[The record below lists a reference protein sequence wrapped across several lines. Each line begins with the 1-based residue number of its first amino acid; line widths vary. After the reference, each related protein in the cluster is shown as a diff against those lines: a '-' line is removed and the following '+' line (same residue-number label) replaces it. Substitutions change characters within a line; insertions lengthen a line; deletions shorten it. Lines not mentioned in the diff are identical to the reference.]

1 MSDILYMQT
10 EKNVKIT
17 SPQVYVQDIA
27 KLSCANVNVLNRNR
41 VRKVLTLPEDKP
53 GRYVISVMD
62 IVDVIQKQETS
73 VDVTHIGEANMVLT
87 YETAEPPAKWKSW
100 VKTALVCIITFF
112 GAAFSIMTFNIDVDA
127 SGLFYKIYR
136 QFTGE
141 VSNGRTILELSYSV
155 GIGVGVIA
163 FFNHFGPGKLTQDP
177 TPMEVEMRQY
187 EDEVDTTVIEAISR
201 KEKQ

>member
-1 MSDILYMQT
+1 MSDILYVQT
-10 EKNVKIT
+10 EKNVKIV
-17 SPQVYVQDIA
+17 SSQVYLQDIA
-27 KLSCANVNVLNRNR
+27 KLACANSKVLNRNR
-41 VRKVLTLPEDKP
+41 VRKITTLPENKP

-62 IVDVIQKQETS
+62 IIEEIQKQEEN
-73 VDVTHIGEANMVLT
+73 VDVTHIGEPSMVLT
-87 YETAEPPAKWKSW
+87 YETQNQPAKWKTW
-100 VKTALVCIITFF
+100 LKTAMVCVLTFF

-127 SGLFYKIYR
+127 SGLFYQLYR

-141 VSNGRTILELSYSV
+141 ISNGRTILELSYSI
-155 GIGVGVIA
+155 GIGIGVIA

-187 EDEVDTTVIEAISR
+187 EDEVDTTVIEAMSR